1 MGRERRFSVERGS
14 SYPGDCSHEFR
25 PVAPARRS
33 RGSFFGGDGE
43 GSESNSRHSRQG
55 AAGARRNSKSG
66 QPIMTMIFRKPIE
79 GIERPQMPADV
90 VIVGGGPAGM
100 ACALRLAQ
108 LIDAHNAAHPDSQL
122 SKENIYV
129 LEKAREI
136 GQHCLSGA
144 LLDPRSMRELLPDF
158 EKEAPLDAKVDKESV
173 YFLTEKSKFK
183 FPITP
188 PPLRDHGNYVISLNR
203 FVKWLGSKVEET
215 GITIFT
221 GFAGSELL
229 FEGDR
234 VTGVRTDDK
243 GVDKEGHQKSNFEPG
258 YDLQAKIVILAEG
271 PRGSL
276 TKQLIN
282 KFDLAKNTNPQT
294 YGVGV
299 KELWEVPAGRIAPGE
314 VIYTMGWPLTTK
326 EYGGA
331 WIYGSKDNVV
341 SLGFVT
347 GLDYADPRL
356 DPQRVLQQ
364 FKRHPFVAKLLEGGK
379 MIRYG
384 AKSLPYGGWWAIPP
398 VAGNGW
404 MILGDSAG
412 FLNSARLKG
421 IHLAIKSGMLAAE
434 TAFEALKKDD
444 SSAAMLGEYQKKVE
458 SSWIKDEL
466 WKVRNMHQGFEQGLY
481 AGMFHTG
488 LQMITG
494 GRGLRNRYPARAG
507 HEHMHKLAELPA
519 DGGAEAHLLG
529 PAKGDGRL
537 TFDKLTDL
545 YHSGTK
551 HEEDQPSHLVIDDTN
566 ICNTRCVKE
575 YGSPCQNFCP
585 ANVYEMVDDAS
596 QPNGKLISLN
606 PSNCVHCKTCDIADP
621 YQIITWV
628 PPEGGGGP
636 NYDGM

>member
-1 MGRERRFSVERGS
+1 
-14 SYPGDCSHEFR
+14 
-25 PVAPARRS
+25 
-33 RGSFFGGDGE
+33 
-43 GSESNSRHSRQG
+43 
-55 AAGARRNSKSG
+55 
-66 QPIMTMIFRKPIE
+66 MILFRKPIE
-79 GIERPQMPADV
+79 GVERPQMPADV

-100 ACALRLAQ
+100 ACALRLSQ
-108 LIDAHNAAHPDSQL
+108 LIDAHNAANPDSQL

-129 LEKAREI
+129 LEKAREV

-144 LLDPRSMRELLPDF
+144 LLDPRSMRELLPEF
-158 EKEAPLDAKVDKESV
+158 EKAALLDTEVTKEAV
-173 YFLTEKSKFK
+173 YFLTKTGKFK
-183 FPITP
+183 LPITP
-188 PPLRDHGNYVISLNR
+188 PPLRDHGNYVISINK

-215 GITIFT
+215 GITVFT

-229 FEGDR
+229 YDGDR

-243 GVDKEGHQKSNFEPG
+243 GVDKEGNQKSNFEPG
-258 YDLQAKIVILAEG
+258 YDLQAKVVILAEG

-276 TKQLIN
+276 TKQLIQ
-282 KFDLAKNTNPQT
+282 KFDLAKNANPQT

-299 KELWEVPAGRIAPGE
+299 KELWEVPSGRIAPGE
-314 VIYTMGWPLTTK
+314 VIYTMGWPLTTR

-379 MIRYG
+379 MVRYG

-398 VAGNGW
+398 VAGDGW

-412 FLNSARLKG
+412 FLNSQRLKG

-434 TAFEALKKDD
+434 TAFEALKKNDF
-444 SSAAMLGEYQKKVE
+444 SAASLGTFQQKVE

-466 WKVRNMHQGFEQGLY
+466 WKVRNFHQGFEHGFWRGMIH
-481 AGMFHTG
+481 AGIQQF
-488 LQMITG
+488 TG
-494 GRGLRNRYPARAG
+494 GRGVRSRYPGTAGYAR
-507 HEHMHKLAELPA
+507 MKKLSEVPS
-519 DGGAEAHLLG
+519 DGGPEAGLIG
-529 PAKGDGRL
+529 PAKGDGKL

-551 HEEDQPSHLVIDDTN
+551 HEEDQPAHLIIHDTN
-566 ICNTRCVKE
+566 ICNTRCITE
-575 YGSPCQNFCP
+575 FGNPCQNFCP
-585 ANVYEMVDDAS
+585 ANVYEMEDATGADA
-596 QPNGKLISLN
+596 PKGKRIHLN
-606 PSNCVHCKTCDIADP
+606 PSNCVHCKTCDIMDP
-621 YQIITWV
+621 YEIITWV

>member
-1 MGRERRFSVERGS
+1 ML
-14 SYPGDCSHEFR
+14 
-25 PVAPARRS
+25 
-33 RGSFFGGDGE
+33 
-43 GSESNSRHSRQG
+43 
-55 AAGARRNSKSG
+55 
-66 QPIMTMIFRKPIE
+66 IFRKPLE

-100 ACALRLAQ
+100 ACALRLSQ
-108 LIDAHNAAHPDSQL
+108 LIDQHNVKHPESQL

-144 LLDPRSMRELLPDF
+144 LLDPRSMRELLPGF
-158 EKEAPLDAKVDKESV
+158 EKEAPLDAEVTKESV
-173 YFLTEKSKFK
+173 YFLTEKGKLK

-203 FVKWLGSKVEET
+203 FVKWLGSKVEAT
-215 GITIFT
+215 GITVFT

-229 FEGDR
+229 FDGDR

-258 YDLQAKIVILAEG
+258 YDLNAKVVILAEG
-271 PRGSL
+271 TRGSL
-276 TKQLIN
+276 TKQLIA
-282 KFDLAKNTNPQT
+282 KFDLAKGCNPQT
-294 YGVGV
+294 YGQGI

-331 WIYGSKDNVV
+331 WIYGGKDNVV
-341 SLGFVT
+341 SLGFVV
-347 GLDYADPRL
+347 GLDYPDPRL
-356 DPQRVLQQ
+356 DPQRVLQD
-364 FKRHPFVAKLLEGGK
+364 FKQHPMVAKLLEGGK

-412 FLNSARLKG
+412 FLNSQRLKG

-434 TAFEALKKDD
+434 IAFEALTKDD
-444 SSAAMLGEYQKKVE
+444 SSAKTLSGFQKKVE
-458 SSWIKDEL
+458 SSWVKDEL
-466 WKVRNMHQGFEQGLY
+466 WKVRNFHQGFEHGFW
-481 AGMFHTG
+481 AGMFNAG
-488 LQMITG
+488 IQQFTG
-494 GRGLRNRYPARAG
+494 GRGLHNRYPGTAG
-507 HEHMHKLAELPA
+507 YKHMKKLAELPA

-529 PAKGDGRL
+529 PAKGDGKL

-551 HEEDQPSHLVIDDTN
+551 HEEDQPAHLVIDDTN
-566 ICNTRCVKE
+566 VCNTRCVKE
-575 YGSPCQNFCP
+575 FGSPCQNFCP
-585 ANVYEMVDDAS
+585 ANVYEMVDDAE
-596 QPNGKLISLN
+596 QPNGKRISLN